1 MAHKKSSQS
10 VNRMIGLE
18 TIAGISMAIV
28 LIIGV
33 LFFLINGTLNTWP
46 LILCSLMSIW
56 IFAYSGYT
64 SWDFI
69 QKMKK
74 INLLENS
81 IDESKVNFLNFN
93 KALKFYKNLGL
104 FTILPKYLF
113 IKTYSGIS
121 RMLNLSY
128 LK

>member
-1 MAHKKSSQS
+1 MAHEKSSQS

-18 TIAGISMAIV
+18 TIVGISMAIL

-46 LILCSLMSIW
+46 LILCSLMSLW

-81 IDESKVNFLNFN
+81 IDKSKVNFFE
-93 KALKFYKNLGL
+93 FQ
-104 FTILPKYLF
+104 
-113 IKTYSGIS
+113 
-121 RMLNLSY
+121 
-128 LK
+128 